1 MRLKFA
7 FNPDKAL
14 EALAYVAH
22 TKPGLTPLFV
32 AKIFFFAEKWHLN
45 RYGRPIIGDT
55 YIAMRMGPV
64 PSTIKDFI
72 DQKWNWVGKPDGFD
86 DVVKLDNQQAL
97 TKLYPGQR
105 RPEFKLLS
113 RSDIQCLKEAIE
125 FCSNKSAIELSETT
139 HEERAWLDAD
149 EDRPMRYDLLI
160 DEGEQRQEILD
171 AAVQFAAR
179 GVL

>member
-7 FNPDKAL
+7 FNSSKAL
-14 EALAYVAH
+14 ESLAYVAH
-22 TKPGLTPLFV
+22 AKPGLTPLYV

-72 DQKWNWVGKPDGFD
+72 DKKWNWVGKPDGFD
-86 DVVKLDNQQAL
+86 EAVMLDDNRPL
-97 TKLYPGQR
+97 TRLYPGER
-105 RPEFKLLS
+105 KLDFRLLS
-113 RSDIQCLKEAIE
+113 RTDMRCLDEAIE
-125 FCSNKSAIELSETT
+125 FCADKTPDELSDIT
-139 HEERAWLDAD
+139 HREQAWLEAD

-160 DEGEQRQEILD
+160 DDSEHKQEVLD
-171 AAVQFAAR
+171 AAAQFAAR